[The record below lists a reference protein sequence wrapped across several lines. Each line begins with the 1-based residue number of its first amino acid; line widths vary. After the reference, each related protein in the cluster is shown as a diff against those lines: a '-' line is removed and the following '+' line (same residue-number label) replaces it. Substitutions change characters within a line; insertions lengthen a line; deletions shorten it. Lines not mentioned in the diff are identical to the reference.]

1 VTRRIVLTGTDTD
14 VGKTVVSAAI
24 AAVARDRGLAVA
36 AVKPVQ
42 TGTGPGEPGDLE
54 EIRRLSGVADL
65 HEFARLAEPLAPAT
79 AASRA
84 GVPLPTVG
92 AMADAILGL
101 AGRDLIVVEGAG
113 GLLVEL
119 DSHGATIADLAARL
133 SAPVLVVARAG
144 LGTLNA
150 AALTCRAIR
159 TAGLVCL
166 GVVIGAWPAKPDL
179 AAACNL
185 EDLPRYTGV
194 PLLGRLP
201 AGAGGLEPGAFLRV
215 ARDGLTERL
224 LEVVS
229 GGGVSGG
236 GGSGGGGSGGGVR
249 PA

>member
-1 VTRRIVLTGTDTD
+1 MTRMLVVTGTDTD

-24 AAVARDRGLAVA
+24 AAVARERRLAVA

-42 TGTGPGEPGDLE
+42 TGTEPGEPGDLE
-54 EIRRLSGVADL
+54 AIRRLSGVEDL
-65 HEFARLAEPLAPAT
+65 HELARLGEPLAPAT

-84 GVPLPTVG
+84 GVSLPTVERV
-92 AMADAILGL
+92 AVEIRGL
-101 AGRDLIVVEGAG
+101 SGRDLVVVEGAG
-113 GLLVEL
+113 GLLVEI
-119 DSHGATIADLAARL
+119 DSQGGTIADLAAGL

-159 TAGLVCL
+159 AAGLVCL
-166 GVVIGAWPAKPDL
+166 GVVIGAWPAEPDL

-194 PLLGRLP
+194 PVLGRLP
-201 AGAGGLEPGAFLRV
+201 AGAGDMDQAAFLRV
-215 ARDGLTERL
+215 AREGLSERL
-224 LEVVS
+224 LDGLAAENA
-229 GGGVSGG
+229 
-236 GGSGGGGSGGGVR
+236 R